1 MTKLVNETYVCFSY
15 TMLLVEKSFY
25 SYFWKPKSGST
36 ANISLEMWNI
46 NPYVRVS
53 FINSVVYWVEN
64 NIYKSNLGLVCLKKV
79 SLPSSFSSVQPLS
92 HACLF
97 AISWTAAFQ
106 ASLSITNS
114 WSLLKFMSIELVISS
129 NHLIFCC
136 PLILLASIF
145 PSIRVFSSGS
155 ILCIKWKKYWS
166 FSFSISTSKEC
177 SGLISFTIDW
187 FDLLEVQGTPQESS
201 LTPKFKSISS
211 LMLSFLY
218 GPIHT
223 SIHDYWKDHSFD

>member
-46 NPYVRVS
+46 NPYVRFS

-92 HACLF
+92 RARLF

-114 WSLLKFMSIELVISS
+114 WSLLKFMSIELVLSWKVVTES
-129 NHLIFCC
+129 REYTG
-136 PLILLASIF
+136 ILGPRRRRIQ
-145 PSIRVFSSGS
+145 SGARDEA
-155 ILCIKWKKYWS
+155 WS
-166 FSFSISTSKEC
+166 LRAF
-177 SGLISFTIDW
+177 
-187 FDLLEVQGTPQESS
+187 V
-201 LTPKFKSISS
+201 
-211 LMLSFLY
+211 
-218 GPIHT
+218 
-223 SIHDYWKDHSFD
+223 